1 MRKTAVN
8 IIPPQKNIILP
19 WLKIHPLLLT
29 SFSTATRS
37 SFGSCFIRD
46 FFYAALMQLSLL
58 KSRRVMSLYSV
69 KKKQKENGKATGP
82 KWRFKRKI
90 QVDKV
95 WDSFLGAANLIW
107 LRQPFVFV
115 VEGKCIKELTEVPGK
130 TARHNAAGPDG
141 GRQVRCIVGPVGDFF
156 FRDTSYAHLL
166 WLAHTQRECCPCPCQ
181 ICVCVCVPV
190 PAFDQTFIIGPSS
203 SFDTNSARCRHANQ
217 PLYFCAV
224 SHFVSR
230 WQPHADASHDS
241 AECTN
246 H

>member
-1 MRKTAVN
+1 M
-8 IIPPQKNIILP
+8 
-19 WLKIHPLLLT
+19 
-29 SFSTATRS
+29 
-37 SFGSCFIRD
+37 
-46 FFYAALMQLSLL
+46 
-58 KSRRVMSLYSV
+58 
-69 KKKQKENGKATGP
+69 
-82 KWRFKRKI
+82 
-90 QVDKV
+90 
-95 WDSFLGAANLIW
+95 
-107 LRQPFVFV
+107 
-115 VEGKCIKELTEVPGK
+115 PGK

-224 SHFVSR
+224 SHFCVEMATACRCLTRLCRMHQLLDPRMHPHLVS
-230 WQPHADASHDS
+230 SLG
-241 AECTN
+241 
-246 H
+246 